1 VVAEPPSARL
11 RAWLP
16 ALMLAWA
23 PVLADEAPV
32 LLLSP
37 QEVAALGGA
46 SARMINDSTCEV
58 VSPVTYGKGQV
69 VAGANVAL
77 YRAGKRKP
85 FMDAVTR
92 DDGVYVARFSA
103 KPNEIVYGRA
113 YRVEPRTGAVS
124 FGNAARMVCAPT
136 RVSVGEVKSFGQE
149 LVEDGKNNVQG
160 DQN

>member
-1 VVAEPPSARL
+1 MVAEPPSARL

-32 LLLSP
+32 PLLSP
-37 QEVAALGGA
+37 EEVAVLGGA
-46 SARMINDSTCEV
+46 SARMINDSTCEM

-85 FMDAVTR
+85 FMHAVTR
-92 DDGVYVARFSA
+92 EDGVYVARFLA
-103 KPNEIVYGRA
+103 RPGEAVYARA
-113 YRVEPRTGAVS
+113 YRVDPSSGNVIAGRAVRS
-124 FGNAARMVCAPT
+124 ECVATKVTVGDIG
-136 RVSVGEVKSFGQE
+136 SVE
-149 LVEDGKNNVQG
+149 
-160 DQN
+160 